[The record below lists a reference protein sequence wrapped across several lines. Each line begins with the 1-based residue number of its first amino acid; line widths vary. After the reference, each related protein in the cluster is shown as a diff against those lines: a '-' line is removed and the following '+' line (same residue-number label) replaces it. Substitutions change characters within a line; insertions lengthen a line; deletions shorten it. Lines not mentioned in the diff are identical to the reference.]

1 MCRLRAGGPRGPLGT
16 STPLSPPRE
25 ALSFDGCCGEGMTP
39 PAPHAVSQQ
48 CGACHIVFKS
58 DQAAQFKV
66 QIKSPEA
73 QEMLQECCPWL
84 PKTPSLFTL
93 AALLRGRPWGT
104 VGQLGEARGGLR
116 HMGKQ
121 TDPDR
126 GMSQRTGPATLPPA
140 KTALRGWGWGSSP
153 CYVIHPSRW
162 QAQARGAG
170 LSAQLTAADPL
181 GQGMKPLGPA
191 AEHGWAPD
199 SPPPE

>member
-1 MCRLRAGGPRGPLGT
+1 MWG
-16 STPLSPPRE
+16 
-25 ALSFDGCCGEGMTP
+25 
-39 PAPHAVSQQ
+39 
-48 CGACHIVFKS
+48 CHIVFES
-58 DQAAQFKV
+58 DQAARSKV

-73 QEMLQECCPWL
+73 QEMLQACCPWL
-84 PKTPSLFTL
+84 PKTSLFTL
-93 AALLRGRPWGT
+93 AAFLRGTSMGHSRAAR
-104 VGQLGEARGGLR
+104 EARGGPR

-140 KTALRGWGWGSSP
+140 KTALRGRGWGPSP

-162 QAQARGAG
+162 QAQAGRPGALLWRPPG
-170 LSAQLTAADPL
+170 CGPLPAQLTAAGAL

-191 AEHGWAPD
+191 AEHSWAPD